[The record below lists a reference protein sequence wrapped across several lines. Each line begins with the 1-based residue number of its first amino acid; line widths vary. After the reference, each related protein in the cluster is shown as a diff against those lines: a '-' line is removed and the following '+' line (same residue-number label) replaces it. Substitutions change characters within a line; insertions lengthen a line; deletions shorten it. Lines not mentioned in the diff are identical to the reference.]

1 MIHLDNQTAIDKN
14 EGHRS
19 FPLISDIHDET
30 QTGRTIQSVDRAL
43 RVFDAVASGGHGMTV
58 SEISEKVGLNIST
71 CHHLITTLVKRRFL
85 THLGRVRGYK
95 LGPRLNELLEIS
107 QRECEPEVIMENELK
122 LLGKKLGH
130 SVQYAEL
137 KGTSLITKLSFPNS
151 RDLFEEP
158 SELKKMTALHATA
171 TGKSILAWIP
181 DTELVRI
188 ISANGLTKYSSN
200 TILSLSGLVE
210 DLRLVRRQKF
220 AIDDQEF
227 CEGVVCIGAAIRQDA
242 GAVVGSISISLSAK
256 EADNDHRKYLIKEVI
271 NAANTFSN
279 KIRKLKP

>member
-95 LGPRLNELLEIS
+95 LGPRINAGGRVGKSSLGAELLIS
-107 QRECEPEVIMENELK
+107 NDP
-122 LLGKKLGH
+122 
-130 SVQYAEL
+130 
-137 KGTSLITKLSFPNS
+137 
-151 RDLFEEP
+151 
-158 SELKKMTALHATA
+158 
-171 TGKSILAWIP
+171 
-181 DTELVRI
+181 
-188 ISANGLTKYSSN
+188 
-200 TILSLSGLVE
+200 
-210 DLRLVRRQKF
+210 QKAYQI
-220 AIDDQEF
+220 AI
-227 CEGVVCIGAAIRQDA
+227 
-242 GAVVGSISISLSAK
+242 
-256 EADNDHRKYLIKEVI
+256 Y
-271 NAANTFSN
+271 
-279 KIRKLKP
+279 P